1 MGQAV
6 SVQLMAALPVRP
18 IAICAHLLFCTDQ
31 KHAVAT
37 PKKKKSIA
45 VAFFPSL
52 FFFHLIIN
60 ITCFA
65 KLELLAGK
73 ALIIIKSI
81 VWIHSVRFKSN

>member
-37 PKKKKSIA
+37 PKKSIA
-45 VAFFPSL
+45 VSFFSI
-52 FFFHLIIN
+52 LIFLSFN
-60 ITCFA
+60 N
-65 KLELLAGK
+65 KYNL
-73 ALIIIKSI
+73 
-81 VWIHSVRFKSN
+81 VR